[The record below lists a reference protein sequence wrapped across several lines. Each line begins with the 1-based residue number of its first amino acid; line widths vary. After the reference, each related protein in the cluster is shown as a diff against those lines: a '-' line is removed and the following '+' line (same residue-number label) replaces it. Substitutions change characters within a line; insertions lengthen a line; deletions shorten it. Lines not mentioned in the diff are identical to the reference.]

1 MQTIFNDKAVT
12 SRAIMNTSRCH
23 PLLLLLIVPILVI
36 SKIGY
41 AGRFGIQKD
50 PQSYVLEKVKSHDIV
65 FLGTIH
71 KKEPILKFLSDLIPC
86 LHESGVTHLGLEICS
101 DQQDRI
107 DSFMQ
112 TGSGLKDIALHFQIE
127 CPEYRNILNT
137 IRGLDQARRPAVLA
151 LDLPKSMYQGEVNR
165 DKWMASRIADVF
177 HKSPNARVLVVV
189 GNLHILKKIEWEDKV
204 PNPHG
209 FVRSY
214 LNELTPYR
222 RMFSIGQCS
231 DERPG
236 ECDFTREFSSMRGPV
251 PVDCDRRF
259 DGWNIG
265 IMATVAAKPSEIRH
279 LLDGIIVY

>member
-1 MQTIFNDKAVT
+1 MQTVFNDKAVK
-12 SRAIMNTSRCH
+12 SPAIMNPSLCH
-23 PLLLLLIVPILVI
+23 RLLLLLIVPILVV
-36 SKIGY
+36 SKVGC
-41 AGRFGIQKD
+41 AGRFNIQKG
-50 PQSYVLEKVKSHDIV
+50 PQSYVHKKLKSHDIV
-65 FLGTIH
+65 FLGTTH
-71 KKEPILKFLSDLIPC
+71 RREPILKFLSDLIPY

-107 DSFMQ
+107 DSFLQ
-112 TGSGLKDIALHFQIE
+112 TGRGLKDIALHFQME
-127 CPEYRNILNT
+127 CPEYRNIFNT
-137 IRGLDQARRPAVLA
+137 IRDLGQTKRPVVLA
-151 LDLPKSMYQGEVNR
+151 IDLPKSMYHGEINR
-165 DKWMASRIADVF
+165 DKWMAIRIAEVF
-177 HKSPNARVLVVV
+177 HRNPNAKVLVVV
-189 GNLHILKKIEWEDKV
+189 GNLHVLKKIEWEDKV

-231 DERPG
+231 DERPD
-236 ECDFTREFSSMRGPV
+236 ECDFTREFSSIRGPV

-265 IMATVAAKPSEIRH
+265 IMATVAAKRSEIWH

>member
-1 MQTIFNDKAVT
+1 
-12 SRAIMNTSRCH
+12 MNASLCH
-23 PLLLLLIVPILVI
+23 HLLLLIIVPILVI
-36 SKIGY
+36 SKVGY
-41 AGRFGIQKD
+41 AGRFSIQKD

-65 FLGTIH
+65 FLGTTH
-71 KKEPILKFLSDLIPC
+71 RKQPVLKFLSDLIPY

-101 DQQDRI
+101 DQQVRI
-107 DSFMQ
+107 DSFLQ

-127 CPEYRNILNT
+127 CPEYRNMFNT
-137 IRGLDQARRPAVLA
+137 IRGLDQARRLAVLA

-165 DKWMASRIADVF
+165 DKWMASRIAEVF
-177 HKSPNARVLVVV
+177 HENPNAKVLVVV
-189 GNLHILKKIEWEDKV
+189 GNLHVLKKIEWEDKV

-231 DERPG
+231 NERPD
-236 ECDFTREFSSMRGPV
+236 ECDFTREFSSIQGPV

-265 IMATVAAKPSEIRH
+265 IMATVAAKPSEIWE
-279 LLDGIIVY
+279 LLDGIIVH